1 MAARRWVVRLL
12 LVGGRHYHHDK
23 THVRVER
30 GEREARE
37 AEQQQ
42 AGEQNDDLGYSSTR
56 SEAEMTITREN
67 G

>member
-1 MAARRWVVRLL
+1 M
-12 LVGGRHYHHDK
+12 VGGRHYHHDK